1 MGSALSCGL
10 GGWLLGHRTA
20 VAGEGL
26 EGLRQRMVERLQKRG
41 IRDPR
46 VLAALREVPR
56 HRLVPEALQHRAY
69 GESAL
74 PIGEGQTISAPMVV
88 AAMSQALALRGDER
102 VLEIGTGS
110 AYQAAI
116 LSRLA
121 ERVISVER
129 IPRLANRARS
139 ALDSLGISNVV
150 VFLGDG
156 SRGRPAEAPYH
167 AIVVTAAAVS
177 VPQPLLDQLAV
188 GGRLVGP
195 FGDRE
200 EQVLLRITRGPDGE
214 FEREQLGR
222 CRFVDLVG
230 EHGWAA

>member
-1 MGSALSCGL
+1 
-10 GGWLLGHRTA
+10 
-20 VAGEGL
+20 
-26 EGLRQRMVERLQKRG
+26 MVERLEKAG

-46 VLAALREVPR
+46 VLEAMRSVAR

-69 GESAL
+69 ADSPL
-74 PIGEGQTISAPMVV
+74 PIGERQTISAPGIV
-88 AAMSQALALRGDER
+88 AAMSEGLALRGDET

-116 LSRLA
+116 LSKLA

-129 IPRLANRARS
+129 IPSLASRARS
-139 ALDSLGISNVV
+139 ALDALGVTNVV

-156 SRGRPAEAPYH
+156 SRGWPAGSPYD
-167 AIVVTAAAVS
+167 AIAVTAASRS
-177 VPQPLLDQLAV
+177 VPEPLLEQLAP

-195 FGDRE
+195 FGERD
-200 EQVLLRITRGPDGE
+200 EQVLLRITRRPDGG
-214 FEREQLGR
+214 FEQEKLGR

-230 EHGWAA
+230 DHGWAA

>member
-1 MGSALSCGL
+1 MGHRRAAL
-10 GGWLLGHRTA
+10 GGS
-20 VAGEGL
+20 L
-26 EGLRQRMVERLQKRG
+26 EGSRRRMVERLQEAG
-41 IRDPR
+41 IRDSR
-46 VLAALREVPR
+46 VLAALRSVPR
-56 HRLVPEALQHRAY
+56 HQLVPEALQHRAY
-69 GESAL
+69 DESAL
-74 PIGEGQTISAPMVV
+74 PIGERQTISAPLVV
-88 AAMSQALALRGDER
+88 AAMSQALALRGDET

-129 IPRLANRARS
+129 IPRLASRARS
-139 ALDSLGISNVV
+139 ALDALGISNVL

-156 SRGRPAEAPYH
+156 SRGWPSEAPYD
-167 AIVVTAAAVS
+167 AVVVTAGALS
-177 VPQPLLDQLAV
+177 VPEPLLDQLAPR
-188 GGRLVGP
+188 GRLVGP
-195 FGDRE
+195 FGERD
-200 EQVLLRITRGPDGE
+200 EQVLLRITRRPDGE

>member
-1 MGSALSCGL
+1 
-10 GGWLLGHRTA
+10 
-20 VAGEGL
+20 
-26 EGLRQRMVERLQKRG
+26 MVERLRDRG
-41 IRDPR
+41 IKDPR
-46 VLAALREVPR
+46 VLAALRSVPR
-56 HRLVPEALQHRAY
+56 HRLVPEALRHQAY

-74 PIGEGQTISAPMVV
+74 PIGERQTISAPQVV
-88 AAMSQALALRGDER
+88 AAMSEALALRGDET

-129 IPRLANRARS
+129 IPDLASRARS
-139 ALDSLGISNVV
+139 ALDACGITNVV

-156 SRGRPAEAPYH
+156 SRGWPAEAPYDG
-167 AIVVTAAAVS
+167 IVVTAAAPT
-177 VPQPLLDQLAV
+177 VPEPLLDQLAP

-195 FGDRE
+195 FGERD
-200 EQVLLRITRGPDGE
+200 EQELLRITRRPDGE
-214 FEREQLGR
+214 FEREKLGR
-222 CRFVDLVG
+222 CRFVDLLG

>member
-1 MGSALSCGL
+1 
-10 GGWLLGHRTA
+10 
-20 VAGEGL
+20 
-26 EGLRQRMVERLQKRG
+26 MVERLQDRG

-46 VLAALREVPR
+46 VLAALRSVPR
-56 HRLVPEALQHRAY
+56 HGLVPEALQHRAY
-69 GESAL
+69 DESAL
-74 PIGEGQTISAPMVV
+74 PIGERQTISAPLVV
-88 AAMSQALALRGDER
+88 AVMTQALALLGDET

-129 IPRLANRARS
+129 MPRLASRARS
-139 ALDSLGISNVV
+139 ALDALGVSNVL

-156 SRGRPAEAPYH
+156 SRGWRSEAPYD
-167 AIVVTAAAVS
+167 AIVVTAAALS
-177 VPQPLLDQLAV
+177 VPGPLLDQLAP

-195 FGDRE
+195 FGERD
-200 EQVLLRITRGPDGE
+200 EQALLRISRRPDGE

>member
-1 MGSALSCGL
+1 M
-10 GGWLLGHRTA
+10 
-20 VAGEGL
+20 VA
-26 EGLRQRMVERLQKRG
+26 RLQERG

-46 VLAALREVPR
+46 VLAALRSVPR
-56 HRLVPEALQHRAY
+56 HCLVPEALQHRAY
-69 GESAL
+69 DETAL
-74 PIGEGQTISAPMVV
+74 PIGERQTISAPLVV
-88 AAMSQALALRGDER
+88 AVMTQALALLGGEK

-110 AYQAAI
+110 AYQAAL

-121 ERVISVER
+121 DRVISVER
-129 IPRLANRARS
+129 IPRLASRARS
-139 ALDSLGISNVV
+139 ALDALGVSNVL

-156 SRGRPAEAPYH
+156 SRGWRSEAPFDG
-167 AIVVTAAAVS
+167 IVVTAAALS
-177 VPQPLLDQLAV
+177 VPEPLLDQLAP

-195 FGDRE
+195 FGERD
-200 EQVLLRITRGPDGE
+200 EQALLRITRRPDGE

>member
-1 MGSALSCGL
+1 MGSALTCEI
-10 GGWLLGHRTA
+10 GGWLVGHRKA
-20 VAGEGL
+20 ASGGAHQ
-26 EGLRQRMVERLQKRG
+26 GSRQRMVARLEDSG

-46 VLAALREVPR
+46 VLAALRSVPR
-56 HRLVPEALQHRAY
+56 HCLVPEALQHRAY
-69 GESAL
+69 DESAL
-74 PIGEGQTISAPMVV
+74 PIGERQTISAPLVV
-88 AAMSQALALRGDER
+88 AVMTQALALLGDET

-129 IPRLANRARS
+129 IPRLASRARS
-139 ALDSLGISNVV
+139 ALDALGVSNVL

-156 SRGRPAEAPYH
+156 SRGWRSEAPYD
-167 AIVVTAAAVS
+167 AIVVTAAALS
-177 VPQPLLDQLAV
+177 VPEPLLDQLAP

-195 FGDRE
+195 FGERD
-200 EQVLLRITRGPDGE
+200 EQVLLRITRRPDGE

-230 EHGWAA
+230 EHGWVA